1 MPHQPQMR
9 EDRLTITTIEKS
21 IDSIIQ
27 LVDYIDELGHIS
39 IHMAKQTKDEWIGGY
54 NGIWMNE

>member
-1 MPHQPQMR
+1 MR